1 MALLTYVLYK
11 CFSFFQ
17 LAAQVAQER
26 ERYQP
31 TRLES
36 FFAITKTLILRALIM
51 YLIVSFFRRP
61 ATVDPG
67 PGGVAPTKVPAFNMF
82 ENGTV
87 MVNIIKYICQQ
98 L

>member
-1 MALLTYVLYK
+1 MS
-11 CFSFFQ
+11 SFFQ
-17 LAAQVAQER
+17 LVAQVAQER

-36 FFAITKTLILRALIM
+36 FFAITKTLIVRALIM
-51 YLIVSFFRRP
+51 YFIFSLFRRP
-61 ATVDPG
+61 GTVDPG
-67 PGGVAPTKVPAFNMF
+67 PGGAPTKVPAFNMF

-87 MVNIIKYICQQ
+87 MVNRVKYIFQQ

>member
-1 MALLTYVLYK
+1 MS
-11 CFSFFQ
+11 FFFQ
-17 LAAQVAQER
+17 LVAQVAGEQD
-26 ERYQP
+26 RYQP

-36 FFAITKTLILRALIM
+36 FFAVTKTLIIRALFM
-51 YLIVSFFRRP
+51 YFIISFFRRP

-67 PGGVAPTKVPAFNMF
+67 PNGVAPTKIPAFNMF

-87 MVNIIKYICQQ
+87 MVNRIQYLFQQ

>member
-1 MALLTYVLYK
+1 M
-11 CFSFFQ
+11 
-17 LAAQVAQER
+17 AQVAREQ

-36 FFAITKTLILRALIM
+36 FFAITKTLIVRALVM
-51 YLIVSFFRRP
+51 YFIFSLFRRP

-67 PGGVAPTKVPAFNMF
+67 PSGVVPTKVPAFNIF

-87 MVNIIKYICQQ
+87 MVSRIKYIF
-98 L
+98 